1 MQLSAAIHRKKEG
14 RKKCMKEESIR
25 EFSFFQQNITELSE
39 QGISMK
45 AAKACIMKEL
55 LEADKQLLE

>member
-1 MQLSAAIHRKKEG
+1 
-14 RKKCMKEESIR
+14 MKEESIR